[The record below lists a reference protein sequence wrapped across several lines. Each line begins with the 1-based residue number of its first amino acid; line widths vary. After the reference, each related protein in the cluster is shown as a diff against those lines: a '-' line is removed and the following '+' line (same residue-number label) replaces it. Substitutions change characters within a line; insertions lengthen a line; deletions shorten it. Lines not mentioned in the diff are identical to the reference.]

1 MRSVIDVSLI
11 LFIIAL
17 VLGIAATVAFL
28 VKRVK
33 EGGVKAAMLK
43 AFASTLFIAT
53 GVAAYKI
60 FVKRLTE
67 LKKRCIIYIVR
78 FMQ

>member
-1 MRSVIDVSLI
+1 MINVNAVSMVLY
-11 LFIIAL
+11 FVAL
-17 VLGIAATVAFL
+17 VLGVAATVAFL

-53 GVAAYKI
+53 GVAA
-60 FVKRLTE
+60 TS
-67 LKKRCIIYIVR
+67 
-78 FMQ
+78 